1 MTPPGRKVPAPAPAP
16 SLPEGRRE
24 QGGGLSPCVLGSG
37 TCRAPHRSP
46 SAGLPVPH

>member
-1 MTPPGRKVPAPAPAP
+1 MTPPGRKVPAPAP
-16 SLPEGRRE
+16 SLPEGRSE